1 MQFAS
6 SGLKAL
12 EDSYRR
18 DGTLRHPKSEFFREL
33 LNHIKTLSNQRRF
46 WPCFR
51 RFFTVSRILLNY
63 CTQRASKEL
72 HASAGNQVK

>member
-12 EDSYRR
+12 EDSYRG

-33 LNHIKTLSNQRRF
+33 LNHIQNAVESTPILALLSTFLHRF
-46 WPCFR
+46 QNPAK
-51 RFFTVSRILLNY
+51 LL
-63 CTQRASKEL
+63 
-72 HASAGNQVK
+72 HSACVKRVTRERGNQVK